1 MSSRTPKKM
10 WAQTI
15 SIEGVG
21 PKLFK
26 VTVTYFTP
34 AEILQPTEFERVV
47 FFTSFDKAMEFGE
60 EEMAAWK

>member
-1 MSSRTPKKM
+1 MSNRTPKKM
-10 WAQTI
+10 WAQAV
-15 SIEGVG
+15 SIEGIG

-47 FFTSFDKAMEFGE
+47 FFTSFDEAMEFGE
-60 EEMAAWK
+60 EEMEVWK